1 MDNAILHMDLDTFFV
16 SCERLVNPTLL
27 KKPVLVGGTGDRG
40 IVSACSYEARPFG
53 IYSGISM
60 KLARRLCP
68 EAVCIRG
75 NSQIYLEYSN
85 TVTEI
90 IKEEVPSYEKS
101 SVDEFY
107 ADLTGMDK
115 YFGTYKFAKE
125 LRSKI
130 IHHTGLPISFGL
142 SKNKVVSK
150 VATGE
155 AKPNNQMLIHYGEER
170 SFLAP
175 LAIRKIPLVGKASAS
190 VLRDLGIYKVGE
202 LQEMPIEVVVSVM
215 GKNGKTIWERANGID
230 TRPLIPYRERESITS
245 GRTYDRDT
253 IDLQKVKATLMAMGE
268 KVCYQL
274 RMGNKVTSCLYV
286 NLRYADFSNV
296 SKQCR
301 IPYTSADHIIIPKIM
316 ELFDKLYD
324 RRVLIRKVGIGV
336 SHLTGGHYQIDLFD
350 DNHQILNLYNSMD
363 HLRNRFGP
371 SAVMRASTMDVKSV
385 RSNRNPFNG
394 EPPVV
399 LAHRKE

>member
-1 MDNAILHMDLDTFFV
+1 MDLDTFFV
-16 SCERLVNPTLL
+16 SCERLLNPKLA

-53 IYSGISM
+53 IHSGMAM

-68 EAVCIRG
+68 EAICIKG
-75 NSQIYLEYSN
+75 NSQIYLTYSDM
-85 TVTEI
+85 VTEI
-90 IKEEVPSYEKS
+90 IKEEVPFYEKS

-107 ADLTGMDK
+107 ADLTGMDRF
-115 YFGTYKFAKE
+115 FGTYKFAKE
-125 LRSKI
+125 LRCKI
-130 IHHTGLPISFGL
+130 MEHTGLPISFGL
-142 SKNKVVSK
+142 SKNKIVSK

-155 AKPNNQMLIHYGEER
+155 AKPNNQMLIDYGREKD
-170 SFLAP
+170 FLSP
-175 LAIRKIPLVGKASAS
+175 LAIRKIPMVGKTSAS
-190 VLRDLGIYKVGE
+190 ILRELGVYLVKE
-202 LQEMPIEVVVSVM
+202 LQEMPLEVVMSVM
-215 GKNGKTIWERANGID
+215 GKNGRTIWERANGID
-230 TRPLIPYRERESITS
+230 NRPLVQYRERESIST

-253 IDLQKVKATLMAMGE
+253 IDMAKVRATLMAMGE

-274 RMGNKVTSCLYV
+274 RLGQKVTSCISV
-286 NLRYADFSNV
+286 HLRYADFTNV

-301 IPYTSADHIIIPKIM
+301 LPYTSADHIIIPKIM
-316 ELFDKLYD
+316 ELFDRLYD
-324 RRVLIRKVGIGV
+324 RRLLIRKVGIGA

-350 DNHQILNLYNSMD
+350 DNSKRLELYRSMD
-363 HLRNRFGP
+363 HIRNRFGP
-371 SAVMRASTMDVKSV
+371 AAVMRACTMDVKSV